1 MKQPGKG
8 SIVVLIFVVITAI
21 YTIAFQMIEG
31 KDILTSLYWTVI
43 TMATIGY
50 GDITPE
56 TTAGKIL
63 AMLIAITGIAIYT
76 AFASIIVEYITER
89 NIRRL
94 QGLDAVKDKGHVV
107 IIGWNET
114 TKEAY
119 KELKANVDCEIVIVA
134 QNPIE
139 HRCVVGDFTDE
150 ETLKKAGIDKAKC
163 VLISTGDDSKTIL
176 TTLLVKKLNPNAN
189 IVAEAIKIENTDL
202 IRFAGANR
210 VILSKGFAG
219 RLLAS
224 AVFEESV
231 VSFFEDVTTS
241 MHGDDVFEIPADEF
255 EGLRIIDAM
264 VKLKESHNYTL
275 VGLVSDN
282 NIVINP
288 DPNEIIKKGDRILVI
303 GRKKHNKD

>member
-1 MKQPGKG
+1 MKLEK
-8 SIVVLIFVVITAI
+8 SFIVVLVFVIVTISYA
-21 YTIAFQMIEG
+21 IAFQVIEG
-31 KDILTSLYWTVI
+31 KDILTSFYWTVI

-56 TTAGKIL
+56 TTVGKIL
-63 AMLIAITGIAIYT
+63 AMLMAVTGIAIYT

-89 NIRRL
+89 NIKRL
-94 QGLDAVKDKGHVV
+94 QGFNPVKDKNHVV
-107 IIGWNET
+107 IIGWNDT

-119 KELKANVDCEIVIVA
+119 KELKNNVSCDIVVVSR
-134 QNPIE
+134 NPIE

-150 ETLKKAGIDKAKC
+150 ETLKKAGIERARC
-163 VLISTGDDSKTIL
+163 VLISTGEDSKTVL
-176 TTLLVKKLNPNAN
+176 TTLLVRKLNPDAF

-202 IRFAGANR
+202 IRFAGAKR

-241 MHGDDVFEIPADEF
+241 LHGDDIFEIPADDLA
-255 EGLRIIDAM
+255 GLSVLNAM
-264 VKLKESHNYTL
+264 HKLKEEYNYTL
-275 VGLVSDN
+275 VGLISGG
-282 NIVINP
+282 NIMINP
-288 DPNEIIKKGDRILVI
+288 HPDEIVKSGDRILVI
-303 GRKKHNKD
+303 GRKKY